1 MWTIESLEL
10 AFLLYILA
18 FLILTTGAILLIG
31 LLFKSM
37 VPRSLSD
44 LGEANANLTSELT
57 MIEDRE
63 QRGLAVG
70 SARSS
75 APRIS

>member
-1 MWTIESLEL
+1 MWTKESLEL
-10 AFLLYILA
+10 AFLLYVLASLILA
-18 FLILTTGAILLIG
+18 TGAIVLIALL
-31 LLFKSM
+31 LKSM
-37 VPRSLSD
+37 MLRSLPD
-44 LGEANANLTSELT
+44 RGEANANLTAELT